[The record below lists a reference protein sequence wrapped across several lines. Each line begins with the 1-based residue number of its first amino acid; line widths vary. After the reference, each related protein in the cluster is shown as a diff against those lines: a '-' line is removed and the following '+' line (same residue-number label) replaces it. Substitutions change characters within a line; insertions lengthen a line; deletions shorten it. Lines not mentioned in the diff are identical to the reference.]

1 MLPIHFAPLQGY
13 TECAYRQ
20 AHFLYAGIKN
30 DGTNLGSGIAAYY
43 TPFLRVEKGEARPKD
58 LRDLQ
63 QDLEF
68 IKSRQTNICHCEN
81 QGYNPPLNPNCHSPL
96 DPNCHSPLDPNCHSP
111 LDGESSNF
119 YNVIPQ
125 VICRDAS
132 EFSILVD
139 AIQKLKKDCGFAP
152 DEVFPQIDIN
162 MGCPFPMQAKSG
174 RGSGLLPRIDAIREI
189 LQEVN
194 IRSISLSHPRV
205 GEDLASHN
213 PHCHPREGE
222 DLASHNTHCHP
233 RVGEDLALK
242 HSQNALKFSV
252 KMRLGYTSPE
262 ECLAL
267 LPLLNEA
274 PLAHIT
280 MHPRLGVQ
288 QYKGA
293 LDFDTFQKFYEGCRH
308 PLIFNGDITSI
319 ADIERLEKMY
329 PNLAGVMIG
338 RGLLANPQLAHQ
350 YAFQKS
356 VSKICQNAH
365 PHSNSLQALLQ
376 IHEALLANYRK
387 RLQGDAQIL
396 DKIRPF
402 WTYAVEAAQDPSRDH
417 PDIPKRTIKK
427 IAKARNLSEYLDAVK
442 EIA

>member
-1 MLPIHFAPLQGY
+1 MKPIYFAPLQGF

-20 AHFLYAGIKN
+20 AHFSYVGGV
-30 DGTNLGSGIAAYY
+30 DAYY

-68 IKSRQTNICHCEN
+68 IRSRQSNVCHCEN
-81 QGYNPPLNPNCHSPL
+81 QGYQSCDDETNH
-96 DPNCHSPLDPNCHSP
+96 
-111 LDGESSNF
+111 F

-125 VICRDAS
+125 VICRDVH
-132 EFSILVD
+132 EFRILVD
-139 AIQKLKKDCGFAP
+139 AIQKLKQDCGFAP

-174 RGSGLLPRIDAIREI
+174 RGSGILPRIDAVKEI
-189 LQEVN
+189 LAEVAN
-194 IRSISLSHPRV
+194 RAPLR
-205 GEDLASHN
+205 
-213 PHCHPREGE
+213 
-222 DLASHNTHCHP
+222 
-233 RVGEDLALK
+233 
-242 HSQNALKFSV
+242 FSV

-280 MHPRLGVQ
+280 MHPRTGIQ

-293 LDFDTFQKFYEGCRH
+293 LDFTAFEKFYEGCKH
-308 PLIFNGDITSI
+308 PVIFNGDITSI
-319 ADIERLEKMY
+319 KDIQAIACRF
-329 PNLAGVMIG
+329 PNLKGIMIG
-338 RGLLANPQLAHQ
+338 RGLLANPALATQ
-350 YAFQKS
+350 YQDG
-356 VSKICQNAH
+356 SKNTGNPI
-365 PHSNSLQALLQ
+365 PALLK
-376 IHEALLANYRK
+376 IHDALLADYRK

-402 WTYAVEAAQDPSRDH
+402 WTYAVLE
-417 PDIPKRTIKK
+417 KRTIKK
-427 IAKARNLSEYLDAVK
+427 IAKARNLSEYLDAVN
-442 EIA
+442 EIRSRDLGGI